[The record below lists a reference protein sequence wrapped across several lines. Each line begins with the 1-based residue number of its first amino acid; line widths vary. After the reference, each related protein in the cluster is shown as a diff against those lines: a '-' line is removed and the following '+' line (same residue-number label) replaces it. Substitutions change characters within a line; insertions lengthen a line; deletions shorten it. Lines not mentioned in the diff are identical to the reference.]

1 MWRMMLRE
9 INVEQLIRIVQKSMI
24 KLDCIFASS
33 LLIYW
38 SNTGLCGYQ
47 ETMPGF
53 IKSMSTTH
61 AREERCGPVD
71 VGPAKVVAHQLWDGV
86 KAVIDQGVT
95 LMMPF
100 LQLFGVVEG
109 NGLSPFV
116 TNIEKPLD
124 LQKLV
129 VQYFATQSR
138 LVSTTN
144 TCAHHGN
151 GEI

>member
-1 MWRMMLRE
+1 
-9 INVEQLIRIVQKSMI
+9 
-24 KLDCIFASS
+24 
-33 LLIYW
+33 
-38 SNTGLCGYQ
+38 
-47 ETMPGF
+47 MPGF
-53 IKSMSTTH
+53 IKSMSVTH

-71 VGPAKVVAHQLWDGV
+71 IGPAKEVVHQLWDDV
-86 KAVIDQGVT
+86 KGVIDQGVT
-95 LMMPF
+95 LMMLF

-129 VQYFATQSR
+129 VQYFATQLR

-144 TCAHHGN
+144 MSAHQGN
-151 GEI
+151 